1 MRRGGRKGEG
11 KKKVGRVR
19 AGGGGQV
26 GRGGRGGRRVEEEWR
41 KEEGGRERRR
51 RVGLLSPGATLQV
64 PLPCHMCEKLA
75 CTELSFRPLVS
86 VNQDFACGPWVAP
99 ASFPDLGKVC
109 RLPAMC
115 LSAWQGPQP
124 GISVC
129 TGPSDSQSLEGFR
142 VPWIAGWGLYPGRRD
157 GELAFCTTGQNRL
170 ASPTFLASFPPCT
183 PSWQAWGS
191 GSCTPQY

>member
-1 MRRGGRKGEG
+1 MQEGGGGVRRGGRKGEG

-51 RVGLLSPGATLQV
+51 RVGRERRGNLLSPGATLQV

-99 ASFPDLGKVC
+99 ASFPDPGEGLPLTCHVSVC
-109 RLPAMC
+109 LAGT
-115 LSAWQGPQP
+115 SAWHLCVHWP
-124 GISVC
+124 
-129 TGPSDSQSLEGFR
+129 L
-142 VPWIAGWGLYPGRRD
+142 
-157 GELAFCTTGQNRL
+157 
-170 ASPTFLASFPPCT
+170 
-183 PSWQAWGS
+183 
-191 GSCTPQY
+191 